1 MYAVIALLGLMFFMW
16 GAAVWASFKEEEEE
30 EEEEKE
36 SREEEDVPK

>member
-30 EEEEKE
+30 QKE
-36 SREEEDVPK
+36 SREEEDIPK

>member
-30 EEEEKE
+30 EQKE
-36 SREEEDVPK
+36 SREEEDMPK

>member
-30 EEEEKE
+30 EKE

>member
-16 GAAVWASFKEEEEE
+16 GAAVWASFKEEEEQ
-30 EEEEKE
+30 KE

>member
-30 EEEEKE
+30 QKE